1 MLVDLQKRIEEN
13 GFTVEVTDETRALIL
28 KKGYDPV
35 FGARPLKR
43 AIQNLVEDRVSEEI
57 LQRTVQP
64 GDKIVIDAHDDEIV
78 ISKS

>member
-1 MLVDLQKRIEEN
+1 M
-13 GFTVEVTDETRALIL
+13 